1 MIELED
7 IGELRDPVLIAAFEG
22 WNDAGEAASAVI
34 EHLTEIWDA
43 DVVAALDP
51 EDYYDFQ
58 VNRPRVVAEG
68 GKRRISWRTTR
79 VLVARDTSVGRD
91 VILVQ
96 GVEPSFRWRAFAIEL
111 MELAE
116 AADVSMVITLGA
128 LMADVAHSRPI
139 PVSATSDSE
148 DTRHRHGLEQSGYEG
163 PTGIVGVV
171 ADAATQVGIPSVSC
185 WAAVPHYAGHS
196 PSPKATAAL
205 LGRLEELLDGP
216 IEHGELDEDAR
227 AWERGIDELASSDA
241 EVAEYVESLEE
252 AQDTAELPEASGD
265 AIAKEFERYLR
276 RRGSDDT
283 GQPGGP

>member
-7 IGELRDPVLIAAFEG
+7 LGELDDPVMIAAFEG
-22 WNDAGEAASAVI
+22 WNDAGEAASSVL
-34 EHLTEIWDA
+34 EHLAELWGA
-43 DVVAALDP
+43 EVVAAMDP

-58 VNRPRVVAEG
+58 VNRPRVLVDG
-68 GKRRISWRTTR
+68 GQRRISWRTTR
-79 VLVARDTSVGRD
+79 ILVATDTPLGRD

-111 MELAE
+111 MELAQ
-116 AADVSMVITLGA
+116 ATDTSMVVTLGA

-139 PVSATSDSE
+139 PVSATSDNE
-148 DTRHRHGLEQSGYEG
+148 DTRHRHDLEMSTYEG

-171 ADAATQVGIPSVSC
+171 ADAAVQVGLSSVSV

-196 PSPKATAAL
+196 PSPKASLAL
-205 LGRLEELLDGP
+205 LGRLEELFGAP
-216 IEHGELDEDAR
+216 IEHGDLDEDSR
-227 AWERGIDELASSDA
+227 AWERGINELAASDT
-241 EVAEYVESLEE
+241 EVAEYVETLEE

-276 RRGSDDT
+276 RRGTDDQAS
-283 GQPGGP
+283 G